1 MQNLRSAVAKMFRR
15 LPMAN
20 LDPDLVVAMGA
31 AIQAGLKARDQALD
45 DVVLTD
51 VCPYTLGTGV
61 LNEADTAGLQGDLF
75 SPILERNS
83 VVPASRVASYFTVYD
98 KQQELEFT
106 IYQGESRLVK
116 NNISL
121 GSITVKVPKNKKG
134 HEGADVRFSY
144 DMNGLLEVDIK
155 VLSTGETYYK
165 MIQNAPGELSE
176 KELAAS
182 RTKLSKLKFHPRE
195 EETNQLLI
203 ARAERLFE
211 SRLSEQRQ
219 MIQSSLK
226 WFEGVL
232 EKQNARDISNA
243 QQEFTVF
250 LDDLEQDRLF

>member
-1 MQNLRSAVAKMFRR
+1 
-15 LPMAN
+15 
-20 LDPDLVVAMGA
+20 
-31 AIQAGLKARDQALD
+31 
-45 DVVLTD
+45 
-51 VCPYTLGTGV
+51 
-61 LNEADTAGLQGDLF
+61 
-75 SPILERNS
+75 
-83 VVPASRVASYFTVYD
+83 
-98 KQQELEFT
+98 
-106 IYQGESRLVK
+106 
-116 NNISL
+116 
-121 GSITVKVPKNKKG
+121 
-134 HEGADVRFSY
+134 
-144 DMNGLLEVDIK
+144 MNGLLEVDIK

-182 RTKLSKLKFHPRE
+182 REKLSKLKFHPRE

-243 QQEFTVF
+243 QDEFCVF